1 MGSSNLIFLIQIG
14 INLANQFV
22 LGFILSLLIS
32 IISKKLNFLT
42 NSGAIAVFILAFLIF
57 GFGGWQWTIP
67 VLSFFVFSSLLT
79 KIREKR
85 NPSVS
90 IYFEKSGKRD
100 ACQVSANG
108 GLGGILV
115 VLNYFFPNNIWFYL
129 YSGIIASSCADTWA
143 TEIGTMNQHK
153 TFSILNFKMTEQGIS
168 GGVSVIGFVGALAGA
183 LFISMISVLW
193 IDNNQIDFIL
203 AIVFSGFAASV
214 IDSILGGTIQIQY
227 RCSECSRIIDN
238 KTHCGKNALK
248 LKGINI
254 VNNDMVNLISG
265 LMGGFIVY
273 SLTVR

>member
-1 MGSSNLIFLIQIG
+1 LGSSNLILLIQPG
-14 INLANQFV
+14 IDLANQFV

-42 NSGAIAVFILAFLIF
+42 NSGAFAVFILAFLIF

-67 VLSFFVFSSLLT
+67 ILSFFVVSSLLT
-79 KIREKR
+79 NIREKK

-100 ACQVSANG
+100 AYQVAANG
-108 GLGGILV
+108 GIGGILV
-115 VLNYFFPNNIWFYL
+115 VLNYLFPYNLWFYV

-143 TEIGTMNQHK
+143 TEIGTMNQRK
-153 TFSILNFKMTEQGIS
+153 TFSILDFKMAEQGTS
-168 GGVSVIGFVGALAGA
+168 GGISIFGLIGAIAGA

-203 AIVFSGFAASV
+203 AIVFSAFAASV

-238 KTHCGKNALK
+238 KTHCGKNAVK
-248 LKGINI
+248 VKGINI
-254 VNNDMVNLISG
+254 VNNDIVNLISG